1 MRPARAAL
9 QPAMGCP
16 HVGVDVTGQDGV
28 VTALE
33 LFDARGETIAM
44 LFGARKPGEPERPAW
59 LDLMRRLP
67 GKRSACLPL
76 GCAMAGSA

>member
-1 MRPARAAL
+1 MRPARAAF
-9 QPAMGCP
+9 QPATGCP

-44 LFGARKPGEPERPAW
+44 LLARASRVSRSGPPGAT
-59 LDLMRRLP
+59 
-67 GKRSACLPL
+67 
-76 GCAMAGSA
+76 